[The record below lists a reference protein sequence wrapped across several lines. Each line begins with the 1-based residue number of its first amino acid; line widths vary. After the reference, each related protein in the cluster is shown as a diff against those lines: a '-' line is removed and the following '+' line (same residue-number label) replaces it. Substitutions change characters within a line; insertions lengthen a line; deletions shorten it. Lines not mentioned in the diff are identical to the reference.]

1 MIKIKSKK
9 LIDNS
14 SFEVYYES
22 DRKLKSEEIDK
33 LNDRLLEN
41 KLIKVN
47 DTTLKTNIS
56 INNGDFIY
64 TLIYFIE
71 SGGEVLV
78 KLRRDEKVTNN
89 NNNLIFCFVYYLT
102 NMHKDE
108 IEWKIYSNSKKI
120 SVKKM
125 LGIKD
130 EYELMISEENP
141 FPIKLNQKEYLVRLD
156 FCCCFDY
163 ISERLDTEL
172 IEIYSDIICN
182 FHHF

>member
-78 KLRRDEKVTNN
+78 KLRRD
-89 NNNLIFCFVYYLT
+89 
-102 NMHKDE
+102 
-108 IEWKIYSNSKKI
+108 
-120 SVKKM
+120 
-125 LGIKD
+125 
-130 EYELMISEENP
+130 
-141 FPIKLNQKEYLVRLD
+141 
-156 FCCCFDY
+156 
-163 ISERLDTEL
+163 
-172 IEIYSDIICN
+172 
-182 FHHF
+182 